1 MSNTPSQ
8 LVFWPHFERELK
20 RLKRKYP
27 SLNKDTHYSTAP
39 HCQTDGC
46 PEIPIAP
53 DCGLMDVPDWPP
65 IGRLKNTRGS
75 GFQPR

>member
-46 PEIPIAP
+46 PEIPP
-53 DCGLMDVPDWPP
+53 
-65 IGRLKNTRGS
+65 
-75 GFQPR
+75 FQSMHAFQGVSVKPCIQIEILEY